1 MWSVTQPPPDSAQ
14 GQPSPGCELWGSGMV
29 APVCPPHMA
38 GVLGQWADTDTLGA
52 MVSLPQSPSTMMA
65 PYVVSL
71 SEVMVFSTSTHSTAL
86 ATNILVDNLCGLSSS
101 PRSFHTC
108 IVTPESQI
116 PSTMMA
122 NADFCGLSNE
132 CGDCRLL
139 AAWAG
144 VECKSC
150 VAWQRDLWHWMWHRM
165 CHALWQQAF
174 VPITTNQGR
183 GRRGDHKWAAGRS
196 KKTYTSPRPGDTW
209 LWVVVAYHNKE
220 LLWLGSGLI
229 GVMSYL

>member
-1 MWSVTQPPPDSAQ
+1 MILISPPDSAL
-14 GQPSPGCELWGSGMV
+14 GQPGPGCEVWGAGMV

-122 NADFCGLSNE
+122 NADFCGLSNDKVKQRWVSFRE
-132 CGDCRLL
+132 IEILL
-139 AAWAG
+139 SLSGAAPVSHVVEIINWLDWANFHQFSYWLSNSFEIVG
-144 VECKSC
+144 LS
-150 VAWQRDLWHWMWHRM
+150 
-165 CHALWQQAF
+165 
-174 VPITTNQGR
+174 N
-183 GRRGDHKWAAGRS
+183 RS
-196 KKTYTSPRPGDTW
+196 SNYP
-209 LWVVVAYHNKE
+209 NKE
-220 LLWLGSGLI
+220 KYVLSVGI
-229 GVMSYL
+229 EH